1 MKRLVLAVIA
11 AVSLLFLGQGTLRAA
26 GQPDSNP
33 RQTGGAAPGHQF
45 GTSADV
51 QAKKQLDEQK
61 YQRSPA
67 ESAARAN
74 NRPSSSKEE

>member
-33 RQTGGAAPGHQF
+33 RQTGGAAPGH
-45 GTSADV
+45 
-51 QAKKQLDEQK
+51 KQLDEQK

-74 NRPSSSKEE
+74 NRPSSSK

>member
-1 MKRLVLAVIA
+1 MKRLMVAAIA
-11 AVSLLFLGQGTLRAA
+11 AVSLVLLGPGTLRAA

-51 QAKKQLDEQK
+51 QAKRQFPQLLLVEL
-61 YQRSPA
+61 A
-67 ESAARAN
+67 
-74 NRPSSSKEE
+74 